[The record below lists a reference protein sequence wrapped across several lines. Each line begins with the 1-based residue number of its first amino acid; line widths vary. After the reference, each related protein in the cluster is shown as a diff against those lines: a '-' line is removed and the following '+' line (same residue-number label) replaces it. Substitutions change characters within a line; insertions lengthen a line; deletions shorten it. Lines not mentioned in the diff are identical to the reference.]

1 MCVACQAYL
10 APAELAKVQTSDLA
24 ELSGLAIG
32 HQNPQLIFAHNDRA
46 RAVVFVLDRQGGVK
60 ARLSL
65 ENAMPT
71 DVEDIA
77 IAACAKD
84 SRDSCVYLA
93 DIGDNASQRS
103 EIAVLRF
110 AEPALPASDA
120 VTMLSPMFTRL
131 RFRYED
137 GAHNAEG
144 FMVDPATARMY
155 VVTKLMDGGVSSV
168 YRLDEG
174 ASADAVGTAVK
185 VAALPVPMS
194 SDMSISAA
202 AAQPCGGGFVVRTYN
217 TIYEFRIPVG
227 MPFEQAFSV
236 APVTIAAPTEN
247 QSEAIDYLPD
257 GRGLVTSGEGASAA
271 IFEMRCEP

>member
-1 MCVACQAYL
+1 MCTACQAYA
-10 APAELAKVQTSDLA
+10 APVELAKVQTGDLA
-24 ELSGLAIG
+24 ELSGLAVG
-32 HQNPQLIFAHNDRA
+32 HANPQLIFAHNDRA
-46 RAVVFVLDRQGGVK
+46 RAVVFVLDMQGGLK
-60 ARLSL
+60 AQLSL
-65 ENAMPT
+65 QNAMPT

-84 SRDSCVYLA
+84 SQDSCVYLA

-120 VTMLSPMFTRL
+120 VTMLSPMFTRT

-155 VVTKLMDGGVSSV
+155 VVTKLMNGGVSSI

-185 VAALPVPMS
+185 VATLPVPS
-194 SDMSISAA
+194 ASDMSISAA
-202 AAQPCGGGFVVRTYN
+202 AAQPCGGGFAVRTYN
-217 TIYEFRIPVG
+217 TIYEFRIPAG
-227 MPFEQAFSV
+227 MPFEQAFGV
-236 APVTIAAPTEN
+236 VPVTLAAPTET

-257 GRGLVTSGEGASAA
+257 GRGLITSGEGASAP
-271 IFEMRCEP
+271 IFQLRCAP